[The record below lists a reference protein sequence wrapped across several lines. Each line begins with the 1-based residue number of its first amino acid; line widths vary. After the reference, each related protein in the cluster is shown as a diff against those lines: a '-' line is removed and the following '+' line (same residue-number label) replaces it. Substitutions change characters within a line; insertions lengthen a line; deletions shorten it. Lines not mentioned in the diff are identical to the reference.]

1 MYSQPPSPP
10 TGEQILPE
18 STFCSPGRQTEDQP
32 LQFPLDYNPFLPLK
46 NSDEAEA
53 ADEDDELQA
62 KVTNNFGGNQQP
74 LQVNPNNNEK
84 ENGILNEGID
94 PKQTG
99 GWGWSAEKAA
109 PETQQKKSVPVAKSD
124 PHSPTNFEPKMSF
137 LDRMVDTEANKSR
150 GMV

>member
-10 TGEQILPE
+10 TGEQIPPD
-18 STFCSPGRQTEDQP
+18 STFCSPGRQTENEP
-32 LQFPLDYNPFLPLK
+32 LQIPLDYNPFLPLN
-46 NSDEAEA
+46 NSDEAEE

-74 LQVNPNNNEK
+74 SQVSTNNKER
-84 ENGILNEGID
+84 ENGILTEGID

-109 PETQQKKSVPVAKSD
+109 PETKNVAMPKSD
-124 PHSPTNFEPKMSF
+124 PQTPKNFEPKISF
-137 LDRMVDTEANKSR
+137 LDRMVGTEANKSR
-150 GMV
+150 SMV